1 MMEFI
6 KDIEKRLESVERS
19 KATILSMIEDI
30 KYFIEARI
38 YKLNKIGVLDTSEDE
53 QIKIYNEEILEKN
66 KRLETRND
74 LIEYFK
80 FKLEQLKNQQ

>member
-1 MMEFI
+1 MELI

-38 YKLNKIGVLDTSEDE
+38 YKLNKNGVLDTSEDE

>member
-1 MMEFI
+1 MELI

-19 KATILSMIEDI
+19 KATVLSMIEDI
-30 KYFIEARI
+30 KYLIEARI
-38 YKLNKIGVLDTSEDE
+38 YKLNKNGVLDTSEDE